1 MLSWFNYNIHER
13 TCMSLFDIIIT
24 NPKGQKKKK
33 KKKKGKQ
40 NNNPPTGCWAAL
52 KIGLSA
58 SGSVGPNFAN
68 SFEPLTC

>member
-33 KKKKGKQ
+33 KKKKKGNKTTTPQ
-40 NNNPPTGCWAAL
+40 QVVEQL
-52 KIGLSA
+52 LR
-58 SGSVGPNFAN
+58 
-68 SFEPLTC
+68 LD